1 MIKDPSASVRDAGS
15 ILGPED
21 RLEKEIANPHQY
33 SYLEKS
39 HGLRSLA
46 GYSPWGSKES
56 DMTEHAYDKPG

>member
-1 MIKDPSASVRDAGS
+1 MRIRLLHCRDAGS

-39 HGLRSLA
+39 QGLRS
-46 GYSPWGSKES
+46 
-56 DMTEHAYDKPG
+56 PGRVQRMG